1 MPEQTKSAFVAI
13 VGRPNV
19 GKSSLLNAMVG
30 RKVAIVS
37 DKPQTTRT
45 RIMGVLTRKETQL
58 VFLDTPGNHRPRT
71 RLGDFM
77 VKSIGEA
84 VSGVDAGMLVVEP
97 KGEIRDVE
105 RELLEQFRR
114 QKLPAVLVINK
125 IDTLADKAILLNC
138 IERWAGGLRFHRRP
152 ARVRPD
158 RGGCGRGGGAAV
170 HLCLRQPPLLPRR
183 RGVRSARTGHRL
195 RAGAGKDAAAPA
207 AGNPSRYRRGH

>member
-1 MPEQTKSAFVAI
+1 
-13 VGRPNV
+13 
-19 GKSSLLNAMVG
+19 
-30 RKVAIVS
+30 
-37 DKPQTTRT
+37 
-45 RIMGVLTRKETQL
+45 
-58 VFLDTPGNHRPRT
+58 
-71 RLGDFM
+71 M

-138 IERWAGGLRFHRRP
+138 IERWREAYDFT
-152 ARVRPD
+152 
-158 RGGCGRGGGAAV
+158 AV
-170 HLCLRQPPLLPRR
+170 LPVSALTGE
-183 RGVRSARTGHRL
+183 GVDEVVEQLSTFAFDSPHFFPTTRCRSARTGHRL